1 MTIESV
7 KVAADVYTPS
17 SGSISAVNELVRENP
32 TLINEKAD
40 TTWLY
45 ELTYTSQP

>member
-7 KVAADVYTPS
+7 KVAADVYTPAT
-17 SGSISAVNELVRENP
+17 GSISAINENVSSNP

-45 ELTYTSQP
+45 ELSYTSQP

>member
-7 KVAADVYTPS
+7 KVAADVYTPAT
-17 SGSISAVNELVRENP
+17 GKISAVNQDVSGNP
-32 TLINEKAD
+32 TLINQKAD

-45 ELTYTSQP
+45 ELTYSSQP